1 MSFFSLI
8 DEGVLVKDQFVV
20 DTCIENTL
28 EHDDVSNDFTG
39 HERVL
44 HFLVGDEVVKPV
56 LAEFW
61 DAAHLKEVGGFDVT
75 ANWWLISL
83 SASE

>member
-1 MSFFSLI
+1 MAFFSLI
-8 DEGVLVKDQFVV
+8 DEGVLVKDQLVV

-28 EHDDVSNDFTG
+28 EHDNVSHDFTG
-39 HERVL
+39 HKGVL
-44 HFLVGDEVVKPV
+44 HFLIRDEVVQPV

-61 DAAHLKEVGGFDVT
+61 DAAHLEEVGGFDVT
-75 ANWWLISL
+75 ANWWLVSL